1 MTASRSR
8 GAMVMSILKTVLL
21 LIIAI
26 AMVKFAFFPAQ
37 STDDAMPLD
46 PTGDYGQITITPER
60 GTITNTVTLEGTIQ
74 SDPAPAIK
82 ATMAGEITEIYVKNG
97 ELVSEGDTVLLI
109 QKEMEG
115 EPTERID
122 ETGNKIIEPGKKW
135 WKNEWVTAPT
145 SGKINLSALLT
156 QQVNVGESLGSV
168 QPPTFSAVATLTPDQ
183 MYRVQNL
190 PDKATITIKNGPAPF
205 ECNGVRIETPQNRP
219 TTKESE
225 PQNSTGT
232 TSSTNI
238 EARCAVP
245 DGQTVFPGLQVSMA
259 LIAGEAADVLTVPIS
274 AVEGRFE
281 QGTVYGPA
289 ENGGKP
295 VKIPVKL
302 GLTDGKRVQI
312 VEGLAEGQEILEFVP
327 GKIVE
332 GKEQGVFGDEGFGTD
347 EDGTDPEAVP
357 ADGVPSGEEAK

>member
-1 MTASRSR
+1 MTTYRSR
-8 GAMVMSILKTVLL
+8 GAIAMSIVKTVLL
-21 LIIAI
+21 FIIAI

-37 STDDAMPLD
+37 STDEAMPLD
-46 PTGDYGQITITPER
+46 PAGSYGQITITPER

-82 ATMAGEITEIYVKNG
+82 ATLAGEITEIYVNNG
-97 ELVSEGDTVLLI
+97 DQVSAGDTILLI

-115 EPTERID
+115 DPIERVD
-122 ETGNKIIEPGKKW
+122 EEGNKITEPGKNW

-145 SGKINLSALLT
+145 SGKINLTALLT

-205 ECNGVRIETPQNRP
+205 ECNGVRIDTPQNR
-219 TTKESE
+219 
-225 PQNSTGT
+225 T
-232 TSSTNI
+232 TSNKDGDAQGNNSSTSI

-245 DGQTVFPGLQVSMA
+245 DGQTVFPGLQVTMA
-259 LIAGEAADVLTVPIS
+259 LIAGEAADVMTVPIS

-289 ENGGKP
+289 EAGGQP

-312 VEGLAEGQEILEFVP
+312 IEGLKEDQEILEFVP

-332 GKEQGVFGDEGFGTD
+332 DKSEYGMFMPGDEGMMTEEGALD
-347 EDGTDPEAVP
+347 SEAMP
-357 ADGVPSGEEAK
+357 ADGAATEEAK

>member
-1 MTASRSR
+1 MTTYRSR
-8 GAMVMSILKTVLL
+8 GAMAMSIIKTVLL

-37 STDDAMPLD
+37 STDEGMPLD

-74 SDPAPAIK
+74 SDPAPAVK
-82 ATMAGEITEIYVKNG
+82 ATMAGEITEIYVNNG
-97 ELVSEGDTVLLI
+97 DQVSAGDTVLLI
-109 QKEMEG
+109 QKEMQGDPIERTDAEG
-115 EPTERID
+115 NTI
-122 ETGNKIIEPGKKW
+122 TEPGKTW
-135 WKNEWVTAPT
+135 WKNEWITAPT
-145 SGKINLSALLT
+145 SGKITLTALLT

-219 TTKESE
+219 ANKDGEA
-225 PQNSTGT
+225 QGNA
-232 TSSTNI
+232 SSTSI

-245 DGQTVFPGLQVSMA
+245 DGQTVFPGLQVTMA
-259 LIAGEAADVLTVPIS
+259 LVAGEAADVLTVPIS

-289 ENGGKP
+289 EPGGKP

-312 VEGLAEGQEILEFVP
+312 IEGLAEDKEILEFVP
-327 GKIVE
+327 GKIVS
-332 GKEQGVFGDEGFGTD
+332 GKESSMFGPEGEGMMMEEGTL
-347 EDGTDPEAVP
+347 DPEAVP
-357 ADGVPSGEEAK
+357 ADGAASGEEAK

>member
-1 MTASRSR
+1 MTTYRSR
-8 GAMVMSILKTVLL
+8 GAMAMSIVKTVLL

-37 STDDAMPLD
+37 SSNEGLPLD
-46 PTGDYGQITITPER
+46 PSGDYGQITITPER

-82 ATMAGEITEIYVKNG
+82 ATLAGEITEIYVNNG
-97 ELVSEGDTVLLI
+97 DQVSAGDTVLLI

-115 EPTERID
+115 EPVERID
-122 ETGNKIIEPGKKW
+122 EEGNKTVEPGKTW

-156 QQVNVGESLGSV
+156 QQVNVGDSLGSV

-205 ECNGVRIETPQNRP
+205 DCNGVRIETPQNRP
-219 TTKESE
+219 ANKDNDAQGAT
-225 PQNSTGT
+225 PST
-232 TSSTNI
+232 SI

-245 DGQTVFPGLQVSMA
+245 DGQTVFPGLQVTMA
-259 LIAGEAADVLTVPIS
+259 LVAGEATDVLTVPIS

-289 ENGGKP
+289 KAGSEP
-295 VKIPVKL
+295 VKISVKL

-312 VEGLAEGQEILEFVP
+312 IEGLAEDQEILEFVP

-332 GKEQGVFGDEGFGTD
+332 GREGFFPGDEGMMMQEG
-347 EDGTDPEAVP
+347 ELDPEAVP
-357 ADGVPSGEEAK
+357 VDGAASGEEAK